1 MTERLLDC
9 RPARRDRDTTSA
21 SFHPELLVG
30 EFAMRPRIHILL
42 NRNDQLVVSTWT
54 RRMGGA
60 VMMILAILVAWQMF
74 GRYVDMGIAAS
85 ASERLSDPTCTG
97 WDIRASEAIVS
108 VVQGSK
114 RDIDLEHV
122 SGMIAQMRKARRNC
136 QLGWF
141 NLACED
147 YRAIVGGA
155 LEPGSG
161 LSLECRSIIAGDL
174 EPAQFDVTT
183 TR

>member
-54 RRMGGA
+54 RRIGGA

-74 GRYVDMGIAAS
+74 GRYVDTGIAAS
-85 ASERLSDPTCTG
+85 ASERLSDPTCIA
-97 WDIRASEAIVS
+97 WDARASEAIATF
-108 VVQGSK
+108 VQGNK
-114 RDIDLEHV
+114 QDIDLKQV
-122 SGMIAQMRKARRNC
+122 SDMITHMRKARRNC
-136 QLGWF
+136 HLGWS
-141 NLACED
+141 NVACED
-147 YRAIVGGA
+147 YRRIVHGA
-155 LEPGSG
+155 LGPRSEM
-161 LSLECRSIIAGDL
+161 SLECRSTIAGDI
-174 EPAQFDVTT
+174 EPTFDVTT
-183 TR
+183 AR